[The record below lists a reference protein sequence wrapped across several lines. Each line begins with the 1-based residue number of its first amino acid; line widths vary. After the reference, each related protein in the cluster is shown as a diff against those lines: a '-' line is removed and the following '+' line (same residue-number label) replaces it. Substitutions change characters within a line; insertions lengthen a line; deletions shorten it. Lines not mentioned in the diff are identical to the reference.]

1 MRGRTARPARP
12 RIVALRA
19 LGIGD
24 FLTGV
29 PALRAL
35 RNAYVDHR
43 LVLAAP
49 RLLQPLV
56 DLSGA
61 VDEVSHTPGLVPLTR
76 DLARPDLAVDLHGRG
91 PASHD
96 LLVDL
101 TPRRLVAFAHHGTP
115 STEGGPCWRADEHE
129 VARWCRLLEESGIP
143 TDPSLLDL
151 SPPLGPR
158 PPWALGATLVHPGA
172 AAEARRWPAPR
183 FAAVVAAELAAGRKV
198 VVTASPS
205 ERYLASRVASDALAR
220 AARSGA
226 AGTGQIRT
234 AVPADLGELAVLV
247 TCAGRVVCGDTGVAH
262 LATAL
267 RTPSVVLFGPV
278 PPSWWGPPP
287 ERWWHVALWAG
298 RCGDPHGEVVDA
310 GLLEIGAA
318 DVLLALA
325 RLPDDDTVRRAAHAA
340 SSR

>member
-1 MRGRTARPARP
+1 MRARASAP
-12 RIVALRA
+12 RVVTLRA

-49 RLLQPLV
+49 RRLQPLV
-56 DLSGA
+56 DLCGA
-61 VDEVSHTPGLVPLTR
+61 VDDLRHTPGLVPLDR
-76 DLARPDLAVDLHGRG
+76 ELARPDLAVDLHGRG

-101 TPRRLVAFAHHGTP
+101 EPRRLVAFAHHGTP
-115 STEGGPCWRADEHE
+115 STAGGPRWLADEHE
-129 VARWCRLLEESGIP
+129 VTRWCRLLEENGIP
-143 TDPSLLDL
+143 ADPSLLDL
-151 SPPLGPR
+151 PSPLGPGSG
-158 PPWALGATLVHPGA
+158 WARGATVVHPGA
-172 AAEARRWPAPR
+172 AAEARRWPAAR
-183 FAAVVAAELAAGRKV
+183 FAAVAATELAAGRKV
-198 VVTASPS
+198 LVTASPAEQWLA
-205 ERYLASRVASDALAR
+205 ERVVSDALAR

-226 AGTGQIRT
+226 AGLGQIRT
-234 AVPADLGELAVLV
+234 AVPADLGALASLV
-247 TCAGRVVCGDTGVAH
+247 AGAGRMVCGDTGVAH

-278 PPSWWGPPP
+278 PPAWWGPPP

-298 RCGDPHGEVVDA
+298 RLGDPHGQVADP

-325 RLPDDDTVRRAAHAA
+325 RLPERDEIGRAAEAA